1 MRSVLSC
8 LCDIFRYAQKNGHV
22 YNVLA
27 FYGRRKSGAKEIYDL
42 IDPTKSE
49 EEQRMDL
56 EEYTETVQYLKK
68 VRSLTIWQREKLVE
82 LLIKGIERDGRYLA
96 LALIFYCGLRPAE
109 VRGVTFADVCTSAF
123 G

>member
-1 MRSVLSC
+1 M
-8 LCDIFRYAQKNGHV
+8 
-22 YNVLA
+22 LA

-82 LLIKGIERDGRYLA
+82 LLIKGIEQDGRYLA

-109 VRGVTFADVCTSAF
+109 VRG
-123 G
+123 